1 MDQEFLDGR
10 NQLQCIGMVGQSHHL
25 GSVSGYQTHETGIQR
40 HVLGGRDTGPVKLVV
55 FVAALRIRMRIGFVA
70 VAVAAAV
77 AAAAFTGPHHDD
89 RKQSIGG
96 FLVLSRNHPFD
107 APRDLDLDANLRQ
120 DGVLVCVFVVSEER
134 RFQAFRVFLCDEIVP
149 GIESGF
155 DNEQSDL
162 CRLDAGRTTI
172 HRRVQCL
179 ASIDGVLVVLVRCA
193 VRCGV
198 ELARAR
204 ANARAN
210 ANARSR
216 SHQVGKALVVVPA
229 GPDVVF
235 RQRQIGGADRLL
247 VQTRFGRREASL
259 QDAPGFTIGMLGC
272 VCPVGIVGADP
283 LKDLRID
290 DSSRIPASPKYISI
304 QQGIP
309 VSQQLLF
316 HEFQCLFAKFRIAI
330 AFGFSSTGSVKGNG
344 QESPQ
349 SGLPRVPANVG
360 FQIHGSCSVVRGE
373 ALVVGECECEC
384 ECVCAC
390 VCVCVLQLKI
400 MVIAIPVT

>member
-25 GSVSGYQTHETGIQR
+25 GSISGYQTHETGIQR

-55 FVAALRIRMRIGFVA
+55 FVAALRMRIGFVA
-70 VAVAAAV
+70 AAAAVAVAAT
-77 AAAAFTGPHHDD
+77 AFTGPHHDD

-107 APRDLDLDANLRQ
+107 APRDLDLDANPRQ
-120 DGVLVCVFVVSEER
+120 DGVLVWVFVVSEER
-134 RFQAFRVFLCDEIVP
+134 RFQAFRVFLCDEVVP

-162 CRLDAGRTTI
+162 CRLDAGRTII

-198 ELARAR
+198 ELA
-204 ANARAN
+204 NARAR

-272 VCPVGIVGADP
+272 VCPVGIVGADS

-290 DSSRIPASPKYISI
+290 DSSRVPASPKYISI

-316 HEFQCLFAKFRIAI
+316 HEFQCLFSKFRIAI
-330 AFGFSSTGSVKGNG
+330 AFGFSTGSVKGNG

-373 ALVVGECECEC
+373 ALVVGA
-384 ECVCAC
+384 CVRVC
-390 VCVCVLQLKI
+390 VCVCCSFK
-400 MVIAIPVT
+400 